1 MERIGDV
8 FVYLVD
14 LPDGIDE
21 YVTPCKDGHTIYIDA
36 RLDLAHRQKAY
47 EHAMWHIEHD
57 DFQRADIQQIEH
69 AAHEQIE
76 AAADLTPVTP
86 VALSRFEKRRQ
97 QAIRA
102 NRRTEKD
109 MIKSLEGK
117 IKRARLR
124 MMEATDE
131 ATYQKYQKK
140 VWESEIRLDFLKGK
154 KPFE

>member
-14 LPDGIDE
+14 LPDGINE
-21 YVTPCKDGHTIYIDA
+21 MVTPCRDGYTIYIDA

-57 DFQRADIQQIEH
+57 DFQKTDVQQIEH

-76 AAADLTPVTP
+76 AAADPTPVK
-86 VALSRFEKRRQ
+86 LSRFEKRRQ

-117 IKRARLR
+117 IRRARLR

-131 ATYQKYQKK
+131 ATYRKYQKK
-140 VWESEIRLDFLKGK
+140 VWENEIRLDLLKGK

>member
-57 DFQRADIQQIEH
+57 DFQKADVQQIEH
-69 AAHEQIE
+69 TAHEQIE
-76 AAADLTPVTP
+76 AADLTPVP
-86 VALSRFEKRRQ
+86 LSKFEKRRQ

-102 NRRTEKD
+102 NRWTEKD
-109 MIKSLEGK
+109 IIKSLEGK
-117 IKRARLR
+117 IRRARLR

-131 ATYQKYQKK
+131 ATYKKYQKK